1 MKAATRILTLVGLS
15 LVTGV
20 TIGAGPAQAA
30 TAVSSSQGATQT
42 TVRPWHDDDDED
54 VAGYYDS
61 RRECERAGW
70 RGERRGWWEDSE
82 CDYVWRGP
90 HRGDWKLTVDR
101 DDDDHHGGH
110 HRPWRDDNR
119 RN

>member
-30 TAVSSSQGATQT
+30 TAASSSQGTTQT
-42 TVRPWHDDDDED
+42 QVRPWDDDDDD

-61 RRECERAGW
+61 RRDCERAGW
-70 RGERRGWWEDSE
+70 RGERRDWWEDFD
-82 CDYVWRGP
+82 CDRVWRGP

-101 DDDDHHGGH
+101 DDDHDD
-110 HRPWRDDNR
+110 WRDHR
-119 RN
+119 RDRD